1 MMKRAL
7 FTLIISFIAVFQTS
21 CDELAD
27 IIASQSGCMLEDAP
41 NFKADALLPC
51 STECVDDKDGELQT
65 GSNCCCEP
73 IV

>member
-27 IIASQSGCMLEDAP
+27 IIASQSGCMLPDAP
-41 NFKADALLPC
+41 NYNESALLPC
-51 STECVDDKDGELQT
+51 TSECVGDQT
-65 GSNCCCEP
+65 GSNCCCG
-73 IV
+73 